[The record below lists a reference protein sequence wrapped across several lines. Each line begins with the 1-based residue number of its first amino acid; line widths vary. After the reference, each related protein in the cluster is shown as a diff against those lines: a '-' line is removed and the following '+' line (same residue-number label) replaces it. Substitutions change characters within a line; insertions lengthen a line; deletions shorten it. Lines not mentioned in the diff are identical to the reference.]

1 MMSYDERVVFHSYM
15 ESGAERERKGALD
28 LALSDYELA
37 RGIAD
42 DAQDEGSASLA
53 QTRIDACK
61 EKLDSLEM

>member
-1 MMSYDERVVFHSYM
+1 MMSYDEIVVFHSYM

-42 DAQDEGSASLA
+42 DAQDEAGVNQA
-53 QTRIDACK
+53 QIRIDGCK